1 MRERELK
8 KMKRRATDCDGLMNC
23 FYTAF
28 DKQAPMS
35 WYIDQIEKNG
45 FFNPLCIN
53 VRINITDVEE

>member
-1 MRERELK
+1 MK
-8 KMKRRATDCDGLMNC
+8 KRSTDYEGLMSF
-23 FYTAF
+23 FYTTF

-53 VRINITDVEE
+53 HRISITDVEE